1 MTPRLGTTPGSDLS
15 APGPWERVWPL
26 ALADRGYQVVAV
38 SSRSR
43 SSAEDLAARIPGCE
57 PLAGPQELADRCHLV
72 FITTPDEIINQ
83 VASRVGWRRGQ
94 GVIHCS
100 GAEPLDI
107 LEPAARLGALT
118 GSFHPFQTFA
128 CLETPEEAVERLE

>member
-1 MTPRLGTTPGSDLS
+1 MDDTQAWDNPRIGFIGAGTLGKGL
-15 APGPWERVWPL
+15 AL

-83 VASRVGWRRGQ
+83 VASRVASRSRGYT
-94 GVIHCS
+94 
-100 GAEPLDI
+100 L
-107 LEPAARLGALT
+107 
-118 GSFHPFQTFA
+118 
-128 CLETPEEAVERLE
+128 